1 MHRPAERNV
10 RAATTDAKAPAT
22 VRGLTSQE
30 AAERLR
36 RDGPNLLPQPE
47 RRRRWEI
54 IGNVLREP
62 MLLLLLGAA
71 AVYLLLGDP
80 REAAVL
86 GASVLLV
93 IGLTI
98 YQEQKSER
106 ALQALRDLSSPRARV
121 LRDGE
126 PQLIAGRD
134 VVVGDVVLV
143 AEGDRIPADARVLEE
158 SDLQV
163 DESML
168 TGESVPVRCPVSNGD
183 KPGLHASTL
192 VVRGRGTAEVVAIAG
207 DTAVGR
213 IGAALHSIRRERTP
227 MQREMRRVVLL
238 FTAIGLASC
247 VLVVLL
253 YRATRG
259 GWLDALLAGITLA
272 MSNIPEEFPVV
283 LTVFLALGGWRMAQQ
298 KALVREP
305 PTIEAL
311 GAITVLCTD
320 KTGTLTENRMAVAE
334 LAADG
339 EQANSGSDGPPSTSP
354 ASTPGSRLLLQTAAL
369 ASEPNSYDPMDRA
382 LRDAGARVTEIS
394 AALEASTHIREY
406 PLSPERPAV
415 AHAWSRTDAAELLVA
430 CKGAPETV
438 ADLCR
443 LPPPLRAAL
452 MEEVD
457 AMARRGLRVLAA
469 ATATWPPGSGSDRSA
484 DPAAS
489 LPDQLEDLAFEW
501 RGLVGFADPLRAG
514 VSDAVD
520 EAHAA
525 GIRLIMLTGDHIE
538 TARAIAH
545 EAGLADG
552 DEVMLGHD
560 LDALDD
566 EHVQQRIERANVFA
580 RVRPEHKLRLV
591 DALKRAGHVVAM
603 TGDGVNDAP
612 ALMASHVGIAMG
624 ARGTDV
630 AREAASIVLLD
641 DNFVTV
647 VRAISIGRTIY
658 DNIRRAVRYI
668 LAVHVPIT
676 GLALLPMLT
685 GGPLILLPLHVVF
698 LELIIDPV
706 CSIAFEREPP
716 APDIM
721 RRPPRPTSQRLLDTR
736 SLLASLGHGGAMFAS
751 VAFVYLMAPRLG
763 LPATELGAL
772 AFTAVVGG
780 NLGLIVLYRS
790 GSLRD
795 ALLRPNRALQLIV
808 PVTLLL
814 LAVVTQVDAPAA
826 WFGFAPPPLDLSLMA
841 LAMPLLTAATLK
853 LAGAHVASRR
863 LKAPAHPRP

>member
-1 MHRPAERNV
+1 MLRPQWTV
-10 RAATTDAKAPAT
+10 RAATPVARAPRAD
-22 VRGLTSQE
+22 RGLTSHE

-47 RRRRWEI
+47 RRPRWAI
-54 IGNVLREP
+54 VGNVLREP

-126 PQLIAGRD
+126 PCLIAGRD

-143 AEGDRIPADARVLEE
+143 AEGDRIPADARVLDE

-168 TGESVPVRCPVSNGD
+168 TGESVPVRCPVTDGEE
-183 KPGLHASTL
+183 PGLHASTL
-192 VVRGRGTAEVVAIAG
+192 VVRGRGTAEVVAIG
-207 DTAVGR
+207 SDTAVGR
-213 IGAALHSIRRERTP
+213 IGAALHTIRRERTP

-238 FTAIGLASC
+238 FTVIGLASC

-283 LTVFLALGGWRMAQQ
+283 LTVFLALGGWRMAQH

-320 KTGTLTENRMAVAE
+320 KTGTLTENRMAVTE
-334 LAADG
+334 FLTTDG
-339 EQANSGSDGPPSTSP
+339 EETCP
-354 ASTPGSRLLLQTAAL
+354 ASTHGSRMLLQTAAL

-382 LRDAGARVTEIS
+382 LREAAERVAGINAVLDAS
-394 AALEASTHIREY
+394 AHVREY

-415 AHAWSRTDAAELLVA
+415 AHAWSRADAAALLVA

-438 ADLCR
+438 AELCR
-443 LPPPLRAAL
+443 LPPPSRAAL
-452 MEEVD
+452 LKQVD
-457 AMARRGLRVLAA
+457 AMAHRGLRVLAA
-469 ATATWPPGSGSDRSA
+469 ATATWPPGPGSD
-484 DPAAS
+484 AS
-489 LPDQLEDLAFEW
+489 VDSFSMLPDRLEDFAFEW

-514 VSDAVD
+514 VPHAVA

-538 TARAIAH
+538 TARAIAR
-545 EAGLADG
+545 EAGLSDG
-552 DEVMLGHD
+552 GGVMLGRA

-566 EHVQQRIERANVFA
+566 DTLQRRVEAANVFA

-591 DALKRAGHVVAM
+591 EALKRSGHVVAM

-630 AREAASIVLLD
+630 AREASSIVLLD

-658 DNIRRAVRYI
+658 DNIHRAVRYI
-668 LAVHVPIT
+668 LSVHIPIT
-676 GLALLPMLT
+676 GLALLPMVT
-685 GGPLILLPLHVVF
+685 GGPLVLLPLHVVF

-716 APDIM
+716 AADIM
-721 RRPPRPTSQRLLDTR
+721 RRPPRLASQRLLDTR
-736 SLLASLGHGGAMFAS
+736 SFVASIGHGGAMFAS
-751 VAFVYLMAPRLG
+751 VALIYLMAPLLG

-772 AFTAVVGG
+772 AFTALVGG

-795 ALLRPNRALQLIV
+795 ALLRPNKVLRLIA

-814 LAVVTQVDAPAA
+814 LAVVTLMDAPAA
-826 WFGFAPPPLDLSLMA
+826 WFGFVPPPPSLWLIALVLPLS
-841 LAMPLLTAATLK
+841 TAAALK
-853 LAGAHVASRR
+853 LAGMRMATRR
-863 LKAPAHPRP
+863 A